1 MTKYLGMSDI
11 FIIFVSRKG
20 NNRYKKIKKKVRN
33 IWILHFFIV
42 YLYCKKEII
51 KNKILWHRKNLNLK

>member
-20 NNRYKKIKKKVRN
+20 NNSSSNKKVKKSKKYLDITEKN
-33 IWILHFFIV
+33 IIFVL
-42 YLYCKKEII
+42 
-51 KNKILWHRKNLNLK
+51 

>member
-20 NNRYKKIKKKVRN
+20 NNRYKRLKKSKKIFGYFNILLYICIVRRN
-33 IWILHFFIV
+33 
-42 YLYCKKEII
+42 Y
-51 KNKILWHRKNLNLK
+51 